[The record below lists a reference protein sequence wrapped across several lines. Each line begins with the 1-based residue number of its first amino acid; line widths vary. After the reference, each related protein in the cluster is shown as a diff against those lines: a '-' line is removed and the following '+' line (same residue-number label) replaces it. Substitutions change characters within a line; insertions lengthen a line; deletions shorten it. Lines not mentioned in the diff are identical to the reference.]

1 MQITQAIVL
10 RTVRYSD
17 TRMVVSFFTEH
28 YGLLSAMV
36 RMSRSSSG
44 GRSALWQQLTL
55 VEMSVDY
62 RSSSS
67 MQRVGDVAIRLPWR
81 DLPYNPLKASV
92 SLFLA
97 EFLYRCLRSEGE
109 NRPLFAF
116 LVNSLR
122 WLDEAEAGIAN
133 FHLLFMIRMTRF
145 LGIWP
150 GVAGYARNTVYDLQ
164 GACFSSVLPP
174 HGHYVEV
181 QDAMWIPLL
190 LRMGYADMHR
200 LRMGQSKRR
209 HMLEQLILYYRL
221 HVPAFGE
228 LQSLEVL
235 QELFS

>member
-1 MQITQAIVL
+1 MQTTQAIVL
-10 RTVRYSD
+10 RAVRYSD

-36 RMSRSSSG
+36 RMSRGRSG

-62 RSSSS
+62 RSSAN
-67 MQRVGDVAIRLPWR
+67 MQKVSDVAIRLPWR

-92 SLFLA
+92 SMFLA
-97 EFLYRCLRSEGE
+97 EFLYRSLRGEGE
-109 NRPLFAF
+109 NRPLFSF
-116 LVNSLR
+116 LVNSLQ
-122 WLDEAEAGIAN
+122 WLDEAEAGIVN

-150 GVAGYARNTVYDLQ
+150 GVDGYARNAVYDLQ
-164 GACFSSVLPP
+164 GACFSTVLPL
-174 HGHYVEV
+174 HGHYVEA

-190 LRMGYADMHR
+190 LRMGYAGMRR
-200 LRMGQSKRR
+200 LRIEQGRR
-209 HMLEQLILYYRL
+209 RYMLEQLLLYYRL

-235 QELFS
+235 KELFS